1 MNNAFPFGSNG
12 GVGGNGDN
20 PLGNIFGTGGLGGAN
35 GPAGALFDAMDQL
48 RKSFESRPS
57 GGSRMA
63 RGDVRAAV
71 LSLLAERPM
80 HGYQIINEISERSG
94 GTWKPSAGSVY
105 PTLQLL
111 SDEGL
116 IEADEQNGRKTYSL
130 TEAGR
135 AVASETSEAPAPW
148 VATPGKDG
156 HRNDPRFTALP
167 KAGVDLAA
175 AAAQVGRSGSPEQ
188 VQAAIDVLDEARR
201 KLYSILAQD

>member
-1 MNNAFPFGSNG
+1 MNNAFPFGGTGSNSS
-12 GVGGNGDN
+12 NADN
-20 PLGNIFGTGGLGGAN
+20 PLGNIFGTGGLGGPN
-35 GPAGALFDAMDQL
+35 GPAGALFDAFDQL
-48 RKSFESRPS
+48 RKSFDQQRPS

-94 GTWKPSAGSVY
+94 GSWKPSAGSVY

-111 SDEGL
+111 ADEGL
-116 IEADEQNGRKTYSL
+116 IEAEEQNGRKTYSL

-135 AVASETSEAPAPW
+135 AVATETTETKAPW
-148 VATPGKDG
+148 ESTSKDG
-156 HRNDPRFTALP
+156 HRNDPRFHALP

-188 VQAAIDVLDEARR
+188 VQAAIDVLDDARR